1 MNKRRQAYLM
11 LTWIGLAACAPA
23 PSTSNDGSE
32 DKDDEATSEGSGGA
46 VEQEPTFE
54 ATGGGSGGYGDSSG
68 GRLGAGGRVADS
80 AGGSGGAHQLSYTQQ
95 AAEFYCPAVCDG
107 SSDAA
112 ACSDANGDGVPGNGD
127 DCVEHCYEYFAIVAR
142 DCKAEVLP
150 FVDCAREYPSVLDIY
165 CNGDQP
171 VLVDV
176 TSCAAEYTTM
186 QACLAER

>member
-1 MNKRRQAYLM
+1 VM
-11 LTWIGLAACAPA
+11 LTWTGLAACAPA
-23 PSTSNDGSE
+23 PSASNDTSE
-32 DKDDEATSEGSGGA
+32 EKDDDAAIAGSGGA
-46 VEQEPTFE
+46 EKQDPSVE
-54 ATGGGSGGYGDSSG
+54 ATGGSSGGAYQDSSG
-68 GRLGAGGRVADS
+68 GRLGAGGQMAVP
-80 AGGSGGAHQLSYTQQ
+80 AGGSGGAHQLSYAQQ

-112 ACSDANGDGVPGNGD
+112 ACTDANGDGVPGNGD

-142 DCKAEVLP
+142 DCEAEVLP
-150 FVDCAREYPSVLDIY
+150 FVDCAREYPAVLDIY